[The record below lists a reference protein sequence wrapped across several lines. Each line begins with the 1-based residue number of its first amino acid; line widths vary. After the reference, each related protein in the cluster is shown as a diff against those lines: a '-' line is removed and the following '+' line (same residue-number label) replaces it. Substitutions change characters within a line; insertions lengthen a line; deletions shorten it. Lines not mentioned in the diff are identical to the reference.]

1 MRLLPLPLRPWKC
14 QQYIEESRWSKTLSQ
29 FRSMNA
35 GLGNRDTYYKNF
47 AVYVGEGRI
56 LHCPLCLAGDND
68 KIHLLTSCR
77 VMRKHRYAF
86 KAESN
91 QSIEEILSRLKCTYK
106 VEDNCHLLRLFLG
119 QERHLCRFQLIARGA
134 SLTKLVCSFFEE
146 WSRKAGRQLPRRN
159 K

>member
-1 MRLLPLPLRPWKC
+1 MMLVEKTSLRLLPLPLKPWKC

-56 LHCPLCLAGDND
+56 LHCPPCLAGDND

-119 QERHLCRFQLIARGA
+119 QERHLCI
-134 SLTKLVCSFFEE
+134 
-146 WSRKAGRQLPRRN
+146 
-159 K
+159 